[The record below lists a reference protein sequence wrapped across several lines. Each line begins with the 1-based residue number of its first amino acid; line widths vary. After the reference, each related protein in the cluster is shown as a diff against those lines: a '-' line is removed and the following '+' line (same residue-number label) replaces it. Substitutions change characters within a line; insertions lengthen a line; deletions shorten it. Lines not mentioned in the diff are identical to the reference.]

1 MIGANH
7 PHPQQSDAAESPSL
21 STAHFALAFDGNR
34 NHRDQMR
41 LVSRLS
47 NHESPCDETSVE
59 FRNLLHGYQYRFQ
72 VATYNSTS
80 KKGSIRDAE
89 IGATTPDCYE
99 ETQDRIYCA
108 SRSVQTI
115 GISLDLRV
123 ESVTKFWNKKG
134 VTARVA
140 WHRPIQIN
148 GTLSIFMIAL
158 YTSDAPSS
166 LSFSEVLS
174 VDPEDADVDGGDVTF
189 IRDIGGL
196 EEEETY
202 IMSVKACVQQGER
215 TISIPGPPIMITFM
229 AIVTSHVTTPAPPTT
244 TKAQIGFAPGFE
256 LVRTRR
262 PRILPVIDDGQV
274 TTNATTTAVTTP
286 NIESNDQ
293 TTPSSATSSPF
304 SENSATTPL
313 PVSESLLS
321 EWTKVLLY
329 SGIPAFVLAC
339 LVVFLVVSLR
349 RRRAEASDKTQFI
362 RYPDE
367 GSADRSP
374 SPKVKRP
381 IEEYQPKD
389 PAFQGKEFDR
399 SLLKIEKELGAGQ
412 FGIVYKAFA
421 FGITGLKEY
430 VSVAAKSLRVNA
442 TSAMKED
449 FLNEIRLMI
458 DLGPHPN
465 ILPILGCCTTEE
477 PYYLITEYMKYGDL
491 LHFLWKCRED
501 KYRQKDNTF
510 DLTSANQLQ
519 IARQIARGMEYIF
532 KARYYHGDLAA
543 RNVLVGEGLEVKIS
557 DFGLA
562 DDIYQSGY
570 KRLAPDRKRPVKWVS
585 LETNTIGQ
593 CTIQSDVWSFG
604 IVLYEIY
611 TLGGIPYSGMDG
623 REVVHRTQEGYRME
637 KPDHCTDQIYEV
649 MRACWHANPAERPT
663 FTTIFKRLD
672 EMLAID
678 SDYLTAEDDL
688 CKSSRST
695 APSYGELVRRS
706 SAEDM
711 NPADA
716 SNEKEADGQSEEV
729 DISMATASMETGMGH
744 GIHGPPLA
752 EEECSFEIKRDDEIL
767 LDPAR
772 LSYSVNFRA

>member
-1 MIGANH
+1 M
-7 PHPQQSDAAESPSL
+7 EW
-21 STAHFALAFDGNR
+21 
-34 NHRDQMR
+34 
-41 LVSRLS
+41 
-47 NHESPCDETSVE
+47 E
-59 FRNLLHGYQYRFQ
+59 
-72 VATYNSTS
+72 
-80 KKGSIRDAE
+80 
-89 IGATTPDCYE
+89 
-99 ETQDRIYCA
+99 
-108 SRSVQTI
+108 
-115 GISLDLRV
+115 
-123 ESVTKFWNKKG
+123 
-134 VTARVA
+134 
-140 WHRPIQIN
+140 
-148 GTLSIFMIAL
+148 
-158 YTSDAPSS
+158 
-166 LSFSEVLS
+166 
-174 VDPEDADVDGGDVTF
+174 
-189 IRDIGGL
+189 
-196 EEEETY
+196 
-202 IMSVKACVQQGER
+202 
-215 TISIPGPPIMITFM
+215 
-229 AIVTSHVTTPAPPTT
+229 
-244 TKAQIGFAPGFE
+244 AQIGFAPGFE
-256 LVRTRR
+256 LVRTRL
-262 PRILPVIDDGQV
+262 PRILPVINDGQV

-286 NIESNDQ
+286 NVESNDQ
-293 TTPSSATSSPF
+293 TTPSSTTSYPV

-313 PVSESLLS
+313 PVSESPLS

-349 RRRAEASDKTQFI
+349 RRRAKASDKTQFI

-381 IEEYQPKD
+381 TEEYQPKD

-421 FGITGLKEY
+421 FGISGLKEY

-458 DLGPHPN
+458 DLGLHPN

-501 KYRQKDNTF
+501 KYRQQDNTF

-570 KRLAPDRKRPVKWVS
+570 KRLAPDKKRPVKWVS

-637 KPDHCTDQIYEV
+637 KPDHCPDQIYEV

-688 CKSSRST
+688 CKAARST

-706 SAEDM
+706 SAEDV

-716 SNEKEADGQSEEV
+716 SNEKEADRQSEEV
-729 DISMATASMETGMGH
+729 DIVMATASMETCMGH

-767 LDPAR
+767 IASWGIR
-772 LSYSVNFRA
+772 LTLKKWDRRLQL